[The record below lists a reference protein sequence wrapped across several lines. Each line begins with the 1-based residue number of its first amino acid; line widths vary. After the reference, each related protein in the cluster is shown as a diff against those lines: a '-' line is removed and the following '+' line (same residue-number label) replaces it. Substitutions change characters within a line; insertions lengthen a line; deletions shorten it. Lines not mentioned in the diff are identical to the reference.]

1 MSVDS
6 VASAANNPPGIPSG
20 IYDPGATSTAMGK
33 DDFLTLLIT
42 QLQNQDPLNP
52 ADSTEYTAQLAQFS
66 SLEQLSNVNKN
77 LEYMH
82 LYQASINNA
91 QAVSF
96 IGKEIIS
103 LGNDVRVTD
112 GQAESCR
119 FELSGDAGGVVV
131 NIYNPA
137 GNLVKAIEQ
146 GAMDNGRQTVAW
158 DGTDQ
163 NGNMVPDG
171 DYTFEVMAVDPN
183 DQKVEAVTYSAGL
196 VEGVTFIEGR
206 TYFLVGN
213 QKISI
218 SDIVEV
224 VLPDSPVT

>member
-6 VASAANNPPGIPSG
+6 VASAASTPPG
-20 IYDPGATSTAMGK
+20 IYDPGASSTAMGK

-66 SLEQLSNVNKN
+66 SLEQLSNVNAN
-77 LEYMH
+77 LEYMQ

-96 IGKEIIS
+96 IGKEIIA
-103 LGNDVRVTD
+103 LGDEVRVTE
-112 GQAESCR
+112 GQAQSCR
-119 FELSGDAGGVVV
+119 FELNGDASGVVV
-131 NIYNPA
+131 NIYDA
-137 GNLVKAIEQ
+137 GGKLVKTIEQ
-146 GAMDNGRQTVAW
+146 GAMNAGRHNVEW

-163 NGNMVPDG
+163 SGNAVADG
-171 DYTFEVMAVDPN
+171 DYTFEVQAVDAAGQ
-183 DQKVEAVTYSAGL
+183 DVEALTYSSGL
-196 VEGVTFIEGR
+196 VKGVTFIEGV

-213 QKISI
+213 QKIPI

-224 VLPDSPVT
+224 VQPENSET

>member
-6 VASAANNPPGIPSG
+6 VASASNTNPG

-66 SLEQLSNVNKN
+66 SLEQLSNVNAN
-77 LEYMH
+77 LEYMQ

-96 IGKEIIS
+96 IGKEVIS
-103 LGNDVRVTD
+103 LGNDVQVTE
-112 GQAESCR
+112 GQADKCR
-119 FELSGDAGGVVV
+119 FELSENASGVIV
-131 NIYNPA
+131 NIYDSE

-146 GAMDNGRQTVAW
+146 GAMDKGRQSVVW

-163 NGNMVPDG
+163 NGNPVADG
-171 DYTFEVMAVDPN
+171 DYTFEVMAVDAA
-183 DQKVEAVTYSAGL
+183 DQAVEAVTYSSGL
-196 VEGVTFIEGR
+196 VEGVTFSEGR

-213 QKISI
+213 QKVSI

-224 VLPDSPVT
+224 LQPGASGS

>member
-1 MSVDS
+1 MYVDS
-6 VASAANNPPGIPSG
+6 MASTANGPPG
-20 IYDPGATSTAMGK
+20 IYDPGTTSNTLGK

-66 SLEQLSNVNKN
+66 SLEQLNNVNKN
-77 LEYMH
+77 LEYMQ

-103 LGNDVRVTD
+103 FGNEVRVTG
-112 GQAESCR
+112 GQAENCR

-131 NIYNPA
+131 NINDSA

-146 GAMDNGRQTVAW
+146 GAMHAGRQTVVW

-163 NGNMVPDG
+163 NRNVVSDG
-171 DYTFEVMAVDPN
+171 DYTFEVMAVDAA
-183 DQKVEAVTYSAGL
+183 DQKVEALTYSSGL

-213 QKISI
+213 QKIPI

-224 VLPDSPVT
+224 VLPNSSGT

>member
-6 VASAANNPPGIPSG
+6 VGSAASTPPG
-20 IYDPGATSTAMGK
+20 IYDPGASSTAMGK

-66 SLEQLSNVNKN
+66 SLEQLSNVNAN
-77 LEYMH
+77 LEYMQ

-96 IGKEIIS
+96 IGKEIIA
-103 LGNDVRVTD
+103 LGDGVRVTE
-112 GQAESCR
+112 GQAQSCR
-119 FELSGDAGGVVV
+119 FELIGDASGVVV
-131 NIYNPA
+131 NIYDE
-137 GNLVKAIEQ
+137 GGKFVKAIEQ
-146 GAMDNGRQTVAW
+146 GAMNAGRQTVAW

-163 NGNMVPDG
+163 NGNAVADG
-171 DYTFEVMAVDPN
+171 DYTFEVQAVDAA
-183 DQKVEAVTYSAGL
+183 DQDVATVTYSSGL
-196 VEGVTFIEGR
+196 VEGVTFIEGV

-224 VLPDSPVT
+224 VQPENSET

>member
-1 MSVDS
+1 MSVDA
-6 VASAANNPPGIPSG
+6 VASAANNPAG
-20 IYDPGATSTAMGK
+20 IYDPGATSTSMGK

-66 SLEQLSNVNKN
+66 SLEQLSNVNAN
-77 LEYMH
+77 LEYMQ

-103 LGNDVRVTD
+103 LGNDIQVTD
-112 GQAESCR
+112 GQAETCR
-119 FELSGDAGGVVV
+119 FELAGEASGVVV
-131 NIYNPA
+131 NIYDSA
-137 GNLVKAIEQ
+137 GNLVRAIEQ
-146 GAMDNGRQTVAW
+146 GAMDGGRQSVTW

-163 NGNMVPDG
+163 NGNTVPDG
-171 DYTFEVMAVDPN
+171 DYTFEVMAVDAA
-183 DQKVEAVTYSAGL
+183 DQKVEALTYSSGL

-213 QKISI
+213 QKVPI

-224 VLPDSPVT
+224 VMPDSSEA